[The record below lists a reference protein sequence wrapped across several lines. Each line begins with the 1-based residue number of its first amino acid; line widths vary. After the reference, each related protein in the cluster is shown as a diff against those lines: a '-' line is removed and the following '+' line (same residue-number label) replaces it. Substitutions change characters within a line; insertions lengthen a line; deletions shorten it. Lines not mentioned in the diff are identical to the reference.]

1 MMTDQML
8 GPLSATRAI
17 ASRMDGTD
25 ITASVMRMTTPSSTR
40 KNPETRPM
48 HSPAAMEMTAAATP
62 TSSETWPPAITRE
75 NTSRPSAS
83 VPSQ

>member
-1 MMTDQML
+1 
-8 GPLSATRAI
+8 
-17 ASRMDGTD
+17 
-25 ITASVMRMTTPSSTR
+25 
-40 KNPETRPM
+40 M